1 MKDIKDED
9 RTASFVCVLTLIFED
24 GERKVYKGVTRG
36 KIAKECGTMGKLT
49 YMPVF
54 IPEGCQRVMTEL
66 SEEDIKNTHR
76 QKAWINLIEDLKQGA
91 QKNENQN

>member
-9 RTASFVCVLTLIFED
+9 RTANFVCVLTLIFED
-24 GERKVYKGVTRG
+24 GERKIYKSVTRG

-54 IPEGCQRVMTEL
+54 IPEGSRKVMTEL
-66 SEEDIKNTHR
+66 GEEDIKNTHR
-76 QKAWINLIEDLKQGA
+76 QKAWSKLIEDLK
-91 QKNENQN
+91 ERE